1 MPSRTFV
8 MWMRGSEELALEVCK
23 SRENCT
29 RKRLTNLGDKPLVRA
44 IEADSVLTSSS
55 PLLLSVEL
63 VIGLAGSKN
72 TLFFP

>member
-1 MPSRTFV
+1 MPSSTLV
-8 MWMRGSEELALEVCK
+8 MWMRGSEELALEACT

-29 RKRLTNLGDKPLVRA
+29 RKWLTNRADKPLVRA
-44 IEADSVLTSSS
+44 TEADSVLTSSS
-55 PLLLSVEL
+55 PLLLRVEL